1 MGGKVNGLKTLGMV
15 QPPGWAMQG
24 DDASDGQ
31 AMYFIDFKSVFK
43 DSGFL
48 YAAIVAREC
57 KKAVFT
63 FVKALKMPLRCKNFL
78 IGQHDL

>member
-1 MGGKVNGLKTLGMV
+1 
-15 QPPGWAMQG
+15 MQG

-57 KKAVFT
+57 KKAVLLLQWF
-63 FVKALKMPLRCKNFL
+63 
-78 IGQHDL
+78 

>member
-1 MGGKVNGLKTLGMV
+1 MGGKVSGLKTLGMV
-15 QPPGWAMQG
+15 QARGWAMPG

-48 YAAIVAREC
+48 CAATATRST
-57 KKAVFT
+57 KRSY
-63 FVKALKMPLRCKNFL
+63 LLL
-78 IGQHDL
+78 

>member
-1 MGGKVNGLKTLGMV
+1 MGEKVNGLKTLGMV
-15 QPPGWAMQG
+15 QARGWAMQG

-57 KKAVFT
+57 KKAVLLLQWF
-63 FVKALKMPLRCKNFL
+63 
-78 IGQHDL
+78 